1 MSTTPASRWQA
12 SRVEGCGLGGDEG
25 GSAKVQIGRR
35 PVQRWKGKTDYRV
48 QITEYR
54 FQKYE
59 DANFPFP
66 GSPFRLYA
74 VGSGLRPDIGVVKGR
89 GG

>member
-1 MSTTPASRWQA
+1 MMVTGGHGGDVGVQKCKGEKGMKRGTGNRDVGRRPKAA
-12 SRVEGCGLGGDEG
+12 SRVGGCGLGEVSPLCG
-25 GSAKVQIGRR
+25 G
-35 PVQRWKGKTDYRV
+35 
-48 QITEYR
+48 
-54 FQKYE
+54 
-59 DANFPFP
+59 ANFPFP